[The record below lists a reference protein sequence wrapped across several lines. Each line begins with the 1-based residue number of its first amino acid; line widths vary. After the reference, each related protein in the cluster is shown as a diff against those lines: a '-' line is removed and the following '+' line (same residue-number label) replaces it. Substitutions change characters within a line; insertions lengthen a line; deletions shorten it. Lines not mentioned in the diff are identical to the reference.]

1 MAAPE
6 VRNFD
11 VRSYGDWNR
20 VQDVI
25 ESKRWWA
32 ILHIYPF
39 AHEGEQWEVWV
50 DGDKYATRDTF
61 REAMDA
67 MDRAE
72 EEHGFR
78 GR

>member
-1 MAAPE
+1 MSAPE
-6 VRNFD
+6 VKNFD

-25 ESKRWWA
+25 ESKHWWA

-39 AHEGEQWEVWV
+39 ASEEEHWEVWV
-50 DGDKYATRDTF
+50 DGDKYAHSFSF

-67 MDRAE
+67 MDNAE
-72 EEHGFR
+72 IEHGFR
-78 GR
+78 